1 MKQYHAIDLMRFIAA
16 IFVVFIHTYP
26 LFDFSPT
33 ANYFIVGVIGRLAVP
48 FFFIVSG
55 YFFAKNLAS
64 QATIINKQN
73 YVRKY
78 IKRLS
83 KIYIIWTLIYLPL
96 QAIIWYLKDVSL
108 EFWKLYFQELI
119 FEGSYY
125 TLWFIPAL
133 IFACIFSNF
142 LFAIMKSKTVLISTF
157 LLYIFGT
164 LLQSY
169 ADVFPFTANFTDY
182 YSVFLTT
189 RNGLFFGSLFVSI
202 GIYLAKEEPKQRP
215 ICNQILFFLSF
226 IGLTIE
232 AYLLYDVPFTK
243 GFGMW
248 FMLPPTVYFLFCYLK
263 DIQLK
268 SSYLYK
274 WFRSLSFLIYV
285 SHGLFM
291 LILSPFKIHSFV
303 YSTLITVASIGLSIA
318 ILALEKRHTI
328 IKNLY

>member
-1 MKQYHAIDLMRFIAA
+1 
-16 IFVVFIHTYP
+16 
-26 LFDFSPT
+26 
-33 ANYFIVGVIGRLAVP
+33 
-48 FFFIVSG
+48 
-55 YFFAKNLAS
+55 
-64 QATIINKQN
+64 
-73 YVRKY
+73 
-78 IKRLS
+78 
-83 KIYIIWTLIYLPL
+83 
-96 QAIIWYLKDVSL
+96 
-108 EFWKLYFQELI
+108 
-119 FEGSYY
+119 
-125 TLWFIPAL
+125 
-133 IFACIFSNF
+133 
-142 LFAIMKSKTVLISTF
+142 MKSKTVLISTF